1 MFIFAVVLTKT
12 HPDFISRLREKHPE
26 AYQLNDMSFL
36 VASKDNSLE
45 VAAALGLREETQSK
59 EGDII
64 RGIVIQINEYAGYGE
79 NTLGDWIQ
87 SSQEESK

>member
-1 MFIFAVVLTKT
+1 MSIFAVVLTKT

-45 VAAALGLREETQSK
+45 VAAALGLRKETRSK
-59 EGDII
+59 EGDVT
-64 RGIVIQINEYAGYGE
+64 GVVIQIKEYAGYGDQ
-79 NTLGDWIQ
+79 TLGDWIQ
-87 SSQEESK
+87 SSAEESK